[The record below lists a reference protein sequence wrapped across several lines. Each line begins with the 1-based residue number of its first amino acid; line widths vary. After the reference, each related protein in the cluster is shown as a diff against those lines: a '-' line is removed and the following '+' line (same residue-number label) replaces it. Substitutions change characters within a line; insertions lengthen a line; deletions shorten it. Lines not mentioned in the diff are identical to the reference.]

1 MCVNL
6 GFGCNGTRSNTYP
19 KNEAKNN
26 MEVATIETPLVLDPI
41 LEHETSNLD
50 APPKCELM
58 YILVIL
64 Q

>member
-26 MEVATIETPLVLDPI
+26 MEVAKAEIDEVADPI
-41 LEHETSNLD
+41 PVCGPSYLD
-50 APPKCELM
+50 APPKDEFSYTSL
-58 YILVIL
+58 
-64 Q
+64 

>member
-26 MEVATIETPLVLDPI
+26 MEVATIETHLVLEPI
-41 LEHETSNLD
+41 LEHEKSYLD
-50 APPKCELM
+50 APPKGELM
-58 YILVIL
+58 YM
-64 Q
+64 